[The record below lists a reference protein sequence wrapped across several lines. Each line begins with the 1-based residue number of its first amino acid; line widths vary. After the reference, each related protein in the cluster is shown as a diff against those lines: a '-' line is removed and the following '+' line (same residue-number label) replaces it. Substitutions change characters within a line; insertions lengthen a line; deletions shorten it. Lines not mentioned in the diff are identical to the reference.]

1 MKVKSI
7 ELENFRNYKKIF
19 IEFNHKYN
27 IIFGKNAQGKTNLIE
42 AIFLCASGRSH
53 RTSKDIELV
62 RNNETG
68 YSVNA
73 HINKTYND
81 TKIMIKYNINE
92 KKLLYINEIQQKKIG
107 SLMGNLNAVIFS
119 PEDLQII
126 KEGPMN
132 RRKFIDIALSQI
144 KPSYFFDL
152 QRYYKILEQRNALL
166 REIGNRISERKLLS
180 SLDIWNIS
188 MAEAASRI
196 MIARS
201 NFIGKISR
209 YAFKRHTMLTCGTEY
224 LDISYMP
231 SINIGE
237 HKKNNENDEKDSI
250 NFLKNYFIEVLE
262 KNADREIKKGASL
275 FGPQRDDLYFSINSF
290 DARTHASQGQ
300 QRTAILSLK
309 LAEKDIM
316 KEYTDEEP
324 VLLLD
329 DVMSELDQSRQSFLL
344 ESLTDTQAFITCT
357 NRDIYLNLSKEDTS
371 FLNVQDGN
379 INFIC

>member
-73 HINKTYND
+73 NINKTYND

-209 YAFKRHTMLTCGTEY
+209 YAFKRHTMLTSGTEY
-224 LDISYMP
+224 LDIRYMP

-237 HKKNNENDEKDSI
+237 YKKNNENDEKDSI

-262 KNADREIKKGASL
+262 KNADREIKKGSSL